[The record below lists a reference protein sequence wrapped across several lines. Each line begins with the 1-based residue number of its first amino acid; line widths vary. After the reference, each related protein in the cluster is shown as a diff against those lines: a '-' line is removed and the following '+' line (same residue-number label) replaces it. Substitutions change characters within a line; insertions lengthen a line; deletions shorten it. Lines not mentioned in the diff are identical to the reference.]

1 MSTERDEN
9 VSHCVPDIDREGRIG
24 FAEVIYCPGKTP
36 EQLRTAAA
44 ALFSAHSNVIA
55 SRATPEQAAL
65 LKELDPRVEY
75 NEPARTA
82 YLHRDKR
89 ITGLGPIAVVS
100 AGTCDIPVAE
110 EAACTAEVMGNDVR
124 RIYDVGVAGVHRVLE
139 RRDELE
145 EANVIIVVAGMEGAL
160 PSVLGGLV
168 SRPVIAVP
176 TSVGYGAAF
185 NGISALLGMLNSCAP
200 GVTVVNIDN
209 GFGAAF
215 AAGRIN
221 RRRDTDT

>member
-89 ITGLGPIAVVS
+89 ITGLGPIAVVHS
-100 AGTCDIPVAE
+100 TTSNAQ
-110 EAACTAEVMGNDVR
+110 
-124 RIYDVGVAGVHRVLE
+124 
-139 RRDELE
+139 
-145 EANVIIVVAGMEGAL
+145 
-160 PSVLGGLV
+160 GGD
-168 SRPVIAVP
+168 AW
-176 TSVGYGAAF
+176 
-185 NGISALLGMLNSCAP
+185 
-200 GVTVVNIDN
+200 
-209 GFGAAF
+209 
-215 AAGRIN
+215 
-221 RRRDTDT
+221 